1 MKEIIV
7 DTLGADADGSVLVRG
22 AIQAHH
28 KNPSYNMVLFGN
40 KEEMEKT
47 FQEVGESFDG
57 YTLIDADTLSPEVHD
72 VMAMLRYKGHSS
84 LTDAMDYLSSHEEA
98 AGLLTA
104 GSTGMVL
111 VSAIK
116 RIGLLD
122 GVSFPALAAM
132 LPNIH
137 GGRVCLVD
145 CGANLEVPAEK
156 LVQFAKLGAALS
168 SAYCGIENP
177 RVGLMNVGKED
188 TKGDS
193 LRKKTFALLKETDLN
208 FVGNLEGSDLLL
220 DKADVITC
228 DGFTGNCLLKNAE
241 AVGLIASKM
250 VLSLGKDDPS
260 IKKAS
265 HLLSSTFSFTELG
278 ASIVLGCKKMVLK
291 AHGAANEKTIATVSE
306 DIIRLDENHLLEKLP
321 KYFKAN
327 DVE

>member
-1 MKEIIV
+1 MKQIV
-7 DTLGADADGSVLVRG
+7 LDTLGADADSQVLVKG
-22 AIQAHH
+22 AIAAHQ
-28 KNPSYNMVLFGN
+28 KNPSYQFVLFGE
-40 KEEMEKT
+40 KAKMEKT
-47 FQEVGESFDG
+47 IEEAGD
-57 YTLIDADTLSPEVHD
+57 DLSSYLLYEAKPLSSEVHD
-72 VMAMLRYKGHSS
+72 VMAMLRYKDHCS
-84 LTDAMDYLSSHEEA
+84 LTDSLDYLAAHEEGI
-98 AGLLTA
+98 GLLTA

-116 RIGLLD
+116 RIGLID

-208 FVGNLEGSDLLL
+208 FIGNLEGSDLLL

-228 DGFTGNCLLKNAE
+228 DGFTGNCLLKNVE
-241 AVGLIASKM
+241 ATGIIASKM
-250 VLSLGKDDPS
+250 VLSLGKDNPDFQ
-260 IKKAS
+260 KAS
-265 HLLSSTFSFTELG
+265 HVLSSTFALTELG

-291 AHGAANEKTIATVSE
+291 AHGAANEKTIATVSK
-306 DIIRLDENHLLEKLP
+306 DIIRLDENHILEKLP